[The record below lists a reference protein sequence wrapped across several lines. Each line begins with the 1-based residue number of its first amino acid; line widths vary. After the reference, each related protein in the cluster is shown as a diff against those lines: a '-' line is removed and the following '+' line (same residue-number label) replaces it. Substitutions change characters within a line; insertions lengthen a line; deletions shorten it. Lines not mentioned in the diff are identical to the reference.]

1 MEGLN
6 MIKKFVDIAE
16 IHTLEL
22 YNKVSDYNDSLIDEA
37 TENGALNDPEA
48 DNEYIREIGR
58 VGIMCADYESLY
70 MKFTNLKFK
79 SPLIVSIET
88 EMEKRN
94 LKQRQAAILL
104 DVKESTFSQI
114 MTGKRHVSMRMAKR
128 LYKEFNID
136 PGIILEF
143 S

>member
-1 MEGLN
+1 
-6 MIKKFVDIAE
+6 MIKKYLETTSINDR
-16 IHTLEL
+16 EL
-22 YNKVSDYNDSLIDEA
+22 YNEAAAYVNNLIDEA

-58 VGIMCADYESLY
+58 VGILCADYESLY

-79 SPLIVSIET
+79 SPLVISIEN

-94 LKQRQAAILL
+94 IKQRQAAVLL

>member
-1 MEGLN
+1 

-79 SPLIVSIET
+79 SPLVVSIEK
-88 EMEKRN
+88 EMK
-94 LKQRQAAILL
+94 
-104 DVKESTFSQI
+104 KET
-114 MTGKRHVSMRMAKR
+114 
-128 LYKEFNID
+128 
-136 PGIILEF
+136 
-143 S
+143 